1 MKRFIG
7 GQRRVVELASTT
19 LTLPSG
25 AVATR
30 MEKLQHGNR
39 IVTLDSLR
47 AVVALV
53 VVIHHFWTIF
63 YSEIHAQ
70 FGDMALTTLDMVQAQ
85 NHRAVMAF
93 FVLSGF
99 TIALTTQGRSPVRW
113 KTAHDYLHRRIRRIV
128 PLFYF
133 SLAWTAALGAIFG
146 TSGEER
152 DFAWRT
158 LAGNLLF
165 LQTSSSAH
173 GNWFVPYGG
182 NGPYW
187 SLSYEMA
194 YYLVLP
200 LVLVAVGAVATEA
213 GPVPNRIRL
222 RLIALGLSAMVAGLA
237 MMSYAPSP
245 FALFA
250 TVWIVW
256 IAGFC
261 AQGFEP
267 KPLSL
272 LIMGLPT
279 LGSWALAGILA
290 LAGRRS
296 DTLTGAT
303 EGTLLAFA
311 FGVLVTWRG
320 WTSLRLVRLFDKK
333 FNAVFARIGRG
344 SYATYLLHYPLLFAM
359 HRVLNDGHYGIVGWT
374 VAAMFFIIF
383 VAGFCPLIE
392 QVELTLFRSQVAMKM
407 TYERS
412 S

>member
-85 NHRAVMAF
+85 NHRTVMAF

-133 SLAWTAALGAIFG
+133 SLAWIAVLGAILG

-222 RLIALGLSAMVAGLA
+222 RLIALGLSAMVANHA
-237 MMSYAPSP
+237 
-245 FALFA
+245 
-250 TVWIVW
+250 
-256 IAGFC
+256 AGC
-261 AQGFEP
+261 PG
-267 KPLSL
+267 
-272 LIMGLPT
+272 
-279 LGSWALAGILA
+279 
-290 LAGRRS
+290 
-296 DTLTGAT
+296 
-303 EGTLLAFA
+303 
-311 FGVLVTWRG
+311 
-320 WTSLRLVRLFDKK
+320 LRLD
-333 FNAVFARIGRG
+333 
-344 SYATYLLHYPLLFAM
+344 
-359 HRVLNDGHYGIVGWT
+359 
-374 VAAMFFIIF
+374 
-383 VAGFCPLIE
+383 
-392 QVELTLFRSQVAMKM
+392 
-407 TYERS
+407 
-412 S
+412 

>member
-1 MKRFIG
+1 MKRSIG
-7 GQRRVVELASTT
+7 GQRRVVEPALLT
-19 LTLPSG
+19 LTLPSE

-30 MEKLQHGNR
+30 LEKLQRGNR

-53 VVIHHFWTIF
+53 VVMHHLWTIF

-70 FGDMALTTLDMVQAQ
+70 FSDIALTALDRVQAQ

-113 KTAHDYLHRRIRRIV
+113 QAAHDYLRRRIRRIV

-133 SLAWTAALGAIFG
+133 SLAWTAALAAIFG
-146 TSGEER
+146 TSGEGR

-165 LQTSSSAH
+165 LQTSSSAR

-200 LVLVAVGAVATEA
+200 LALAAVGGVAIKA
-213 GPVPNRIRL
+213 GPAPNRIRL
-222 RLIALGLSAMVAGLA
+222 RLITLGLAAMVAGLA
-237 MMSYAPSP
+237 MMSYAPNP

-250 TVWIVW
+250 IVWIAW

-261 AQGFEP
+261 AQGLEP

-272 LIMGLPT
+272 LTLALPA
-279 LGSWALAGILA
+279 LGSWALVGLLA

-303 EGTLLAFA
+303 EGTLLALA

-320 WTSLRLVRLFDKK
+320 WMSLQPVRLFDQA

-344 SYATYLLHYPLLFAM
+344 SYALYLLHYPLLLSM
-359 HRVLNDGHYGIVGWT
+359 HRVLIDGHYGIVGWAL
-374 VAAMFFIIF
+374 AAILFISF
-383 VAGFCPLIE
+383 VAGLCPFIE
-392 QVELTLFRSQVAMKM
+392 QVALKLFRLRATIEV
-407 TYERS
+407 TDERS